1 MRLNYLKEHKRAE
14 YTIMLMENTLDCN
27 KDIITNI
34 EDALAFAKKHIN
46 LTYLINAEVMRE
58 QGNAT
63 RKEVLEIP
71 EDVLKEAIIN
81 RYMPSPIL

>member
-1 MRLNYLKEHKRAE
+1 MD
-14 YTIMLMENTLDCN
+14 TLDCN
-27 KDIITNI
+27 KDIIANI

-81 RYMPSPIL
+81 RYMPSPILWRRCKSYGRDLWW

>member
-1 MRLNYLKEHKRAE
+1 MENKELKERF
-14 YTIMLMENTLDCN
+14 
-27 KDIITNI
+27 I

-63 RKEVLEIP
+63 PFQKFH
-71 EDVLKEAIIN
+71 K
-81 RYMPSPIL
+81 

>member
-1 MRLNYLKEHKRAE
+1 MEETKPFVISKEVVKIAFERVKANKGTYGIDEQTIADFEENLK
-14 YTIMLMENTLDCN
+14 N
-27 KDIITNI
+27 
-34 EDALAFAKKHIN
+34 N

-81 RYMPSPIL
+81 RYMSSSVF